1 MTMDISFPG
10 FRRPARLSADGRAA
24 ALRAALRKLVLGGAL
39 LILSWGAPA
48 STEAGETAALRREPL
63 LVVSQTGRHR
73 FEVEIADTPAARATG
88 LMHRTALADDQG
100 MLFDFKKEKEV
111 FFWMKNTL
119 IPLDMLFVEASG
131 RIAHIAREA
140 TPLSEELVP
149 SRAEVRFVLEVKG
162 GLAARLGIAP
172 GDVLQSDTINAAAD

>member
-1 MTMDISFPG
+1 MDISFPG
-10 FRRPARLSADGRAA
+10 FRRPARRSAGSKAG
-24 ALRAALRKLVLGGAL
+24 ALRAALRKLALGSALLLLSWSAPLPASAGGA
-39 LILSWGAPA
+39 
-48 STEAGETAALRREPL
+48 EAAALRREPL
-63 LVVSQTGRHR
+63 LVISQTGRHR

-100 MLFDFKKEKEV
+100 MLFDFKQEKEV

-162 GLAARLGIAP
+162 GLAAQLGIVP
-172 GDVLQSDTINAAAD
+172 GDVLQSDTIKGSD